1 MLKSEL
7 RKNVLKDRGALSPAE
22 VAAKS
27 ARIIERLLGMDEY
40 RRASTIM
47 VYIDFRNEVQTGELV
62 QRAMAAGKRVAVP
75 VTDIAGRRLTPS
87 LLADFPGD
95 LHPGAWG
102 ILEPKP
108 ECLRPLAPEEL
119 DLVVVPGVAF
129 DEQGNRLGYGGGFY
143 DRFLPRTRPD
153 TVYVALAFEVQ
164 VRPDVYPGPHDVPVH
179 YLLTEDR
186 LIKTKK

>member
-1 MLKSEL
+1 VLKSEL
-7 RKNVLKDRGALSPAE
+7 RKDVLKDRGALSPAE
-22 VAAKS
+22 AAEKS

-47 VYIDFRNEVQTGELV
+47 VYIDFRNEAQTGELV

-75 VTDIAGRRLTPS
+75 VTDIANRRLTPS

-95 LHPGAWG
+95 LQPGAWG

-108 ECLRPLAPEEL
+108 ECLRPIAPEEL

-129 DEQGNRLGYGGGFY
+129 DEKGNRLGYGGGFY
-143 DRFLPRTRPD
+143 DRFLPRARYD
-153 TVYVALAFEVQ
+153 TVYVALAFELQ
-164 VRPDVYPGPHDVPVH
+164 VRPDVHPGPYDVPVH